1 MLLLKNGRVIDPV
14 TKVDK
19 IQDVLIDGNQ
29 IIKLGTN
36 LSAPDAKLLDCTGLI
51 IAPGLMDAHVH
62 FRDQAIPI
70 KRTCGPELL
79 LPPKVDLQR

>member
-36 LSAPDAKLLDCTGLI
+36 LSAPDAKLLDCAGLI

-62 FRDQAIPI
+62 FRDQIGRASCR
-70 KRTCGPELL
+70 KECL
-79 LPPKVDLQR
+79 

>member
-36 LSAPDAKLLDCTGLI
+36 LSAPDAKLLDCAGLI
-51 IAPGLMDAHVH
+51 ITP
-62 FRDQAIPI
+62 
-70 KRTCGPELL
+70 
-79 LPPKVDLQR
+79 LPNVL